1 MNGGAARRDVPKGVD
16 VPEGVDVPA
25 GGGTRGCTLK
35 FTQKLRF
42 CRDFCVFFFALRF
55 FCCRFSADFVFLVY
69 ISFISAKNLLVFLI
83 FSFLSIFLV
92 CDYAENHEKS

>member
-1 MNGGAARRDVPKGVD
+1 MVVLPGLDVPKGVW
-16 VPEGVDVPA
+16 VPKGVDVPA

-83 FSFLSIFLV
+83 FPFLFYIFGL
-92 CDYAENHEKS
+92 